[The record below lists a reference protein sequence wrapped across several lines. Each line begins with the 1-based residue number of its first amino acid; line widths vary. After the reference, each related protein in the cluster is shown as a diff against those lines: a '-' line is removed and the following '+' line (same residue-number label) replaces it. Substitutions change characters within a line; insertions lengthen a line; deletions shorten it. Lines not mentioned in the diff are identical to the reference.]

1 MTPRTLHDDG
11 APSPLRQQG
20 DVSKDPIAPTAV
32 LPQGSSS
39 PPTATTSHEQGAKT
53 SPTATTACTWGSSS
67 SLLDTLA
74 HCYTPHCTP
83 GPSPYTYKRKVQ
95 GSRTRRLAA
104 WENGPTH
111 KALSLSLSHTNACNP
126 LLQAHPS
133 ALGAGQHEGRGFP
146 LLFSPLCVPSRAN
159 PSGLGHAA
167 TIHSSVQGPPG
178 SKRRQLARQVGACC
192 VLTNSFPSSSRWVV
206 SSNLCNPGRCSV
218 SGVLSS
224 CPSTAATT

>member
-1 MTPRTLHDDG
+1 MTTAAL
-11 APSPLRQQG
+11 SPLRKQG
-20 DVSKDPIAPTAV
+20 DVSKDSTAPTAV
-32 LPQGSSS
+32 LPQGSSA

-53 SPTATTACTWGSSS
+53 SLAATTACTYGASS

-74 HCYTPHCTP
+74 HCYISYCTP
-83 GPSPYTYKRKVQ
+83 LPSPYAYKRKVQ
-95 GSRTRRLAA
+95 GSRTSRLAA
-104 WENGPTH
+104 RENGTTRI
-111 KALSLSLSHTNACNP
+111 SLSLPPTRTLVTPYCKRTRPGRRTTRRPRVPPFACLLLAP
-126 LLQAHPS
+126 LRAS
-133 ALGAGQHEGRGFP
+133 
-146 LLFSPLCVPSRAN
+146 SRAD

-167 TIHSSVQGPPG
+167 TIYSSVQGPPG

-206 SSNLCNPGRCSV
+206 SSNLSSLGRCSV